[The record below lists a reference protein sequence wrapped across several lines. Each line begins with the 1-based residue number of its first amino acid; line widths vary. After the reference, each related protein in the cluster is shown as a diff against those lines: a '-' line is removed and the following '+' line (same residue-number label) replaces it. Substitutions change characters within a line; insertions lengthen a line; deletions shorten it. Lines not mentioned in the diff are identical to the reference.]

1 MGMAILHLNQRKG
14 ASTWQLI
21 AANSKACRI
30 AGSSADAFLKL
41 RIIEH
46 FTPASPAKLS
56 DVYRDVAIKRRSKL
70 VGHILDDLVPDANP
84 AFSVS
89 AHPLGSD
96 CVAILFEDMS
106 VLKLTAR
113 KLLDAETLLANLC
126 ETAQVIV
133 WRAEPETLRFTH
145 VTKEARQI
153 LGYWLER
160 WHHETDFWR
169 KHVHPADWETVRKSC
184 ALTAAEDSEQRFDCR
199 MYRANSETRWFRVYV
214 KKTFHSPAHEELSG
228 VMVDITD
235 QKRVESAARR
245 LSGQIIRAQEQERR
259 RVSRELHDS
268 IGQYLTGLKCTLAA
282 VIRGKECN
290 GEIREKL
297 RECLDTLGVCIEET
311 RSISQMLYPPALELL
326 GLVPAL
332 RAYAEGFSQRT
343 GIEMDLDLPDDG
355 ERFDVA
361 LETALFRIAQECLTN
376 IQRHARS
383 DFARMRL
390 AYDSDTITLEI
401 GDRGVGLDP
410 AVLERPSQKKN
421 GHGIGLLK
429 MKERVNELNGK
440 LKIDS
445 SSGGA
450 IVHVEIPRR
459 VPPVEIG
466 YGLNATL
473 PASRRH

>member
-1 MGMAILHLNQRKG
+1 MGMAILCLNQRKG
-14 ASTWQLI
+14 PGTWQLI
-21 AANSKACRI
+21 AANSKAYRI
-30 AGSSADAFLKL
+30 AGSSADAFQKL
-41 RIIEH
+41 HIIEH
-46 FTPASPAKLS
+46 LTLSGSPKLS
-56 DVYRDVAIKRRSKL
+56 DVYRDVAIKQRSKL
-70 VGHILDDLVPDANP
+70 VGHLHSDTVPDANP

-89 AHPLGSD
+89 AHPLGSGFI
-96 CVAILFEDMS
+96 AILFEDIS
-106 VLKLTAR
+106 ILKQTAR
-113 KLLDAETLLANLC
+113 KLLDAENLLSNVC

-160 WHHETDFWR
+160 WHHEVDFWR
-169 KHVHPADWETVRKSC
+169 RHVHPADWETVRKSC
-184 ALTAAEDSEQRFDCR
+184 ALAAAQDSEQRFDCR
-199 MYRANSETRWFRVYV
+199 MFRATSETRWFRVYV
-214 KKTFHSPAHEELSG
+214 KKTFLSPAREELSG

-245 LSGQIIRAQEQERR
+245 LSGEIIRAQEQERR

-282 VIRGKECN
+282 VVRGKECN
-290 GEIREKL
+290 GEIGEKL
-297 RECLDTLGVCIEET
+297 RECIDTLGVCIEET
-311 RSISQMLYPPALELL
+311 RSISQMLHPPALELL

-332 RAYAEGFSQRT
+332 RAYAEGFSHRT
-343 GIEMDLDLPDDG
+343 GIELDLDLPDDC
-355 ERFDVA
+355 ERFDVP

-383 DFARMRL
+383 DFARVRL
-390 AYDSDTITLEI
+390 ACDSETITLEI
-401 GDRGVGLDP
+401 EDRGVGLDP
-410 AVLERPSQKKN
+410 ALLERPPQKKN

-445 SSGGA
+445 SGGGA

-466 YGLNATL
+466 IGSNATL
-473 PASRRH
+473 PASHRD